1 VCNQS
6 VFTSLIVSA
15 PLSNQ
20 MQRPFIRTRRVY
32 EIRERPSRMYS
43 WTALITAQILSELL
57 LNTICSSLFF
67 IIWYSLVGF
76 PSSRAGYSY
85 LMFGVTYP
93 MHYTTFSQWV
103 GSMSPS
109 PEIASQLSNFFLSFG
124 LLLSVVILL
133 STWTCSDLMIG
144 TV

>member
-1 VCNQS
+1 MCNQA

-20 MQRPFIRTRRVY
+20 IQRPFISTRRVY

-93 MHYTTFSQWV
+93 MHYTTFSQMV
-103 GSMSPS
+103 ASMSPS
-109 PEIASQLSNFFLSFG
+109 SEISAQLSNFFLSFG
-124 LLLSVVILL
+124 LLLSVVIPL
-133 STWTCSDLMIG
+133 STWTCSDLTTG
-144 TV
+144 AV